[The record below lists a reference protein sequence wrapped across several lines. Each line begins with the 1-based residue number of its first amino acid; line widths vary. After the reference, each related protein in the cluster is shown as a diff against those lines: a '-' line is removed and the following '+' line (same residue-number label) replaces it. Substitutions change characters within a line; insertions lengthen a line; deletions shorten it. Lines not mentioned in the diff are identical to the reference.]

1 MASNET
7 LEILEPAVVVD
18 KCIDIVSKQL
28 EKNNR
33 EKKRIMENDNLDWTV
48 NPKYIANR
56 DVRFALKDA
65 LTQMLTL
72 KTLIGMSENEVS
84 SLEDNI

>member
-1 MASNET
+1 MASKET
-7 LEILEPAVVVD
+7 LEILEPAVVVG
-18 KCIDIVSKQL
+18 KCIDIVDKAL
-28 EKNNR
+28 EKNKR

-65 LTQMLTL
+65 LTQMHTL
-72 KTLIGMSENEVS
+72 QTLIGMSENEVS

>member
-7 LEILEPAVVVD
+7 LAILDSAVVVE
-18 KCIDIVSKQL
+18 KCIDIVNKQL
-28 EKNNR
+28 AKNQR
-33 EKKRIMENDNLDWTV
+33 EKKRIMENKDIDWTV
-48 NPKYIANR
+48 NPRYLANR

-65 LTQMLTL
+65 LAQMHTL
-72 KTLIGMSENEVS
+72 RTVIGMSENEVS